1 MVGAGPRE
9 FVVAAGER
17 GHRLDQF
24 VQRSLAASGEVASR
38 AEVQRWIGLGAVTVN
53 RVRVKSSTDLRVGDV
68 VLVSPAP
75 DARTA
80 AVPDADVAFDVVY
93 EDDTIVV
100 VNKPAGLVVHPARSH
115 PSGTLVNGLLARGYF
130 DLADASTLSDARDPE
145 GHRRPGI
152 VHRIDKGTS
161 GLLVVARNAVA
172 REGLKRQ
179 LSAHT
184 VLREYDAL
192 ALGDVKV
199 LDHDTL
205 HGRHPKD
212 RLRFTT
218 HLREGKR
225 AVTHVASVERF
236 GVATYV
242 RCRLNTGR
250 THQIRVHLAESGTP
264 ILGDTLYGAQPR
276 TGPLARLAKD
286 LGHQALHA
294 RLLGFTHPVTGE
306 ELRFEAP
313 LPADFALALVTLRSL
328 GGT

>member
-1 MVGAGPRE
+1 M
-9 FVVAAGER
+9 
-17 GHRLDQF
+17 
-24 VQRSLAASGEVASR
+24 
-38 AEVQRWIGLGAVTVN
+38 QRWIGLGAVTLNGTV
-53 RVRVKSSTDLRVGDV
+53 VKASSDLRLGDV
-68 VLVSPAP
+68 VQVRRPPEATTAAAP
-75 DARTA
+75 DAN
-80 AVPDADVAFDVVY
+80 VEFDVVY
-93 EDDTIVV
+93 EDEALVV

-130 DLADASTLSDARDPE
+130 DVALAAQGAAELSDARDPE

-199 LDHDTL
+199 LEHDTL

-218 HLREGKR
+218 RLREGKR
-225 AVTHVASVERF
+225 AVTHVAVVERF
-236 GVATYV
+236 GLATYV
-242 RCRLNTGR
+242 RCRLSTGR

-264 ILGDTLYGAQPR
+264 ILGDTLYGALPR
-276 TGPLARLAKD
+276 EAHVVKLAKD

-294 RLLGFTHPVTGE
+294 RLLGFTHPVTGK

-313 LPADFALALVTLRSL
+313 LPPDFAAALETLRGL
-328 GGT
+328 GRKS